1 MHWCEDRKILQSIF
15 QFSAYPFNNAQN
27 NAQIAEL
34 CALLLRSVQEPFSP
48 LAAWQLAKE
57 EYEAL
62 LQAAKTVKGEFSAA
76 LVTTECRAVHD
87 IIWFPSYGCAV
98 VSLFALRA
106 GDEMVAPLIVG
117 LDGWDFASGG
127 PSNAHYSSTA
137 HSHALLCH
145 PAVPKGR
152 WHELVRN
159 VNKMIQRAEEQARRT
174 GKRTAAGDHKGHQK
188 TPAFICSVFSDVV
201 QSLFT
206 GTELETHPR
215 GGFTDVGLHTGG
227 VERDTCWALVREV
240 AQVLLSHVLLLSRD
254 ASTHGFASSP
264 LSPKQL
270 VAVAEASMCL
280 WLLERQLALLTPETT
295 TPSSV
300 TVVVDMLEH
309 TALLG
314 TQLSDCVSGNFQP
327 APAMVATAD
336 HVDGLPVEPL
346 DVVMASPTGSSS
358 GHGGDADVRSGI
370 ERFAERLQSARLKL
384 EALLQAREQMRALP
398 YQLPAEESV
407 AAPRVEEPRVVLPA
421 APMLAASSYS
431 DILAVANQNL
441 GGLPILLPHA
451 SVRLALSWMKHS
463 WAKVTDTTKE
473 LWSQLALQGLEQAV
487 FGFAVDASASD
498 GPGWV
503 DPDVTPGEVMAL
515 VDNYRRVLAGVSGES
530 FARMQVE
537 VRSRETLMVWVA
549 FCVADARG
557 CVEYPLLGEFGVALR
572 WEDLRHL
579 VLGDRLAVDA
589 ALAVGDYLRSRTEM
603 GLEVFTLQDAGGGW
617 QINTMAMAAEMAE
630 ESSLSQHIASLW
642 RAEQEDAEMRVQGHW
657 QEVLRKQAL
666 VVKLREELAD
676 LERKLEGLQSEL
688 LSATNAHAAACAL
701 LKAYPHQQLRKGGL
715 QPCCPHH
722 SQFHDSCAW
731 KAERVARKAAV
742 DAAHRMVSSARVA
755 ENICNS
761 RVRAKRAEL
770 TEAKRSPAPVFQ
782 PLPSDESKAKALLFL
797 INMPEVLRQVAQL
810 AFTAQEMLL
819 PCRRGNEGRGAD
831 IAALVQ
837 EVPFAF
843 EWHAYYNGHQV
854 CEYHT
859 PAATRKGSTGMVL
872 LGSRQRPPTTVGPAD
887 VEQCL
892 HKHDGIWHPDGLSP
906 TLGWQGCG
914 CAPAVPYGLYN
925 PFAAIPHQMTV
936 DYFTE
941 LLPSRPGS
949 SLQWAMPQYGTD
961 NTDTTRGNIAIAE
974 QISRPAWM
982 SKPQYLAF
990 GALRAYPNQQVRK
1003 MCVALRDK
1011 LLPLDRPAV
1020 HTLLRM
1026 AAYHL
1031 GELDVNVSDGGST
1044 SLARWFHSSNATEQ
1058 VFPRWHTDLWLG
1070 GAADALC
1077 EELQALLEELR
1088 PAPRRHSELMILAEV
1103 AGYLGERH
1111 EACLVVAR
1119 GFGEVARKWGDELEG
1134 QLAESS
1140 ASAAAILKREGGQ
1153 KPELRDSD
1161 STARSRQGLFYMYA
1175 LLCYRSG
1182 PLSVADARSMVA
1194 LMVLVSYMKVF
1205 EDGGG
1210 GGGGGAGGATAA
1222 LAVRC
1227 HHVMAGRVGDVLQ
1240 VLGDAGVRD
1249 QALTSAFKLAVRQ
1262 GVPQN
1267 LSWEQ
1272 VADSRA
1278 CFHARSNDGRLYSI
1292 NVLTGT
1298 VLVDGTPPGRL
1309 PAAILEHPLY
1319 RAVFGDKSFE
1329 VCVTAAGMYSVTRA
1343 VGGRSY
1349 EFAMLKGSR
1358 LLVVEVD
1365 GTEGAGARLEL
1376 LDPEEGWASD
1386 LPVRFRQL
1394 HSHWVCR
1401 DSTIHPDGMPFV
1413 VFRPRDF
1420 RQRQVS
1426 FLMECHGG
1434 GTGSCWRVPDSLC
1447 WQPCAALVQ
1456 SLRPC
1461 LTQKLVL
1468 ARAGGEDPL
1477 LHVLSKFEP
1486 LRFIHIFQE
1495 DKTSQGDFLTVH
1507 FHLPRLK
1514 LEFLLKGGRVESM
1527 DYRGYILSSN
1537 QQLVGPITMPEFTQ
1551 YLVLERSP
1559 PVGPAEASQRPAT
1572 FLLPSGRASTHGLP
1586 DTLVVM
1592 PQGLVARR
1600 APALDQEQGGLT
1612 PSAFIERDDA
1622 NCNASWATHTYH
1634 LHGRWPL
1641 LQAATVSARLQ
1652 LAAAYAAPGSLAVF
1666 PGCLG
1671 GMAGLEVALA
1681 LVRQCRVAHPL
1692 APRDAQQL
1700 RRIAGFGVPLLPALT
1715 IACTALERS
1724 SLELRFLYTEGVPR
1738 WRQGL
1743 EVEWTAPHLVC
1754 GAPDA
1759 HTAYMHKCRQ
1769 MPAHS
1774 RRRLTGDEA
1783 AQELGF
1789 GDGEMCAG
1797 TAAGTG
1803 LGRVMPQHGALEA
1816 GVCPVGADYVRAVEK
1831 DLQALR
1837 EQITTKKR
1845 ESSAAPKPAYPLSTP
1860 GPTGSS
1866 SRLGLA
1872 GGRDRMMGVPAK
1884 KPRQQSVAPV
1894 RTVLATEMD
1903 DELRASWELH
1913 HQVPEIT
1920 LGTEDHGQTRQST
1933 TTAKPLGDHFRG
1945 LLAQVSG
1952 DRARVERFV
1961 LESLSDMRSSGG
1973 WHAAACRMLAA
1984 ASMLPGVTLRDMA
1997 RMACDP
2003 RLIGQFNPFLSQRA
2017 KEAVLG
2023 AVLLWLEVCVLED
2036 KVARLLAYATGGD
2049 HLLLLQELEVVREWD
2064 VCKHPHW
2071 LVFEA
2076 ENGLQIRPKQHAV
2089 ARHMMDHP
2097 GAIVQLNMGEGKTRV
2112 ILPML
2117 VLHWADG
2124 RNTVR
2129 LNFPTSL
2136 LDEAHDYLHGCLCA
2150 GVLERR
2156 LTILPFNRDV
2166 QITERGAR
2174 TLARHVQLLTRS
2186 GGILLAAPEHRL
2198 SIKLKWHELAA
2209 RPSDDATRRLLAQL
2223 DNRDVIDILDE
2234 SDDLLHHRRELVY
2247 ACGAPVPL
2255 PNGPNRWT
2263 AMQALLLVLQQGI
2276 RSKAEVWQVLTRPG
2290 VCVGLEADKS
2300 SDSEGLAAV
2309 TGASNSGKVGHLAG
2323 CSHGEFIPVRLVPG
2337 DALTACLPEL
2347 RVCLLGGLMGDP
2359 PYELSWLGRGDV
2371 VRDARIME
2379 FVTDPAP
2386 EDVSA
2391 LLASILPVGSLH
2403 EDERASLLMLRGLL
2417 AGNLLFHE
2425 LQKRHLVE
2433 YGVDRRAGSTRKKRL
2448 AVPFRAHNQPS
2459 DRSEWAH
2466 PDAALMLTALAYYH
2480 DGLTLG
2486 EMTECLR
2493 TLVGM
2498 APSTQADFYNGWLAI
2513 CERPRRDIASTTLV
2527 AGSAGVQRS
2536 SSDLLPLVEERSK
2549 SEGKGWSEEEV
2560 EEWAAIDMVEKVDLT
2575 NAVRLALIHRKLG
2588 RNMGA
2593 INFWL
2598 SYCLYP
2604 RETNQFAQRLS
2615 ASAWD
2620 LAQAPGTQGRVL
2632 GFSGTNDLHRLMP
2645 LQVRQNDLRLLQGT
2659 SGKMLALLL
2668 REDGEDGS
2676 YTTLAGGGV
2685 PSWQATLDLC
2695 VQRGVNALLDA
2706 GAFLVG
2712 VSNRGAAEYLLPS
2725 PQSEPDS
2732 GGLPSGST
2740 CVPARDQN
2748 VNGGNEERS
2757 STDTAQGWMLFL
2769 ETSHWQQ
2776 QQQQRQQ
2783 RRRRQQLQQRQQ
2795 QRLRQHEQQQQQ
2807 ASMRTAFRERFPG
2820 VVYFDTGLREWIVR
2834 DRSGWCVPLS
2844 HSPIAPADAFVIY
2857 DESRCRGTD
2866 LKLHP
2871 EALALVTL
2879 SARMTKDKLMQAA
2892 GRMRQLDKGQRL
2904 LLVGNAELSNKV
2916 VKANGLAD
2924 VTCPA
2929 GSSSTKAR
2937 ASTNEKQVDA
2947 TIRPSHVMRVVM
2959 ANTVE
2964 ATQEGLVRASVQGV
2978 HFGCTHGA
2986 PHRALLDDDLALDTM
3001 YESALAEERASA
3013 LVDTL
3018 VERGEA
3024 RCVIAGGLD
3033 GGMAE
3038 MLARIRDRGQKYGD
3052 DFCVVVS
3059 QVALGGECER
3069 ELEMQVEKEVEKE
3082 VQLPKYE
3089 PRAETLW
3096 DYASVLGAG
3105 APTQLPTQLVSLQGA
3120 MASLFPPGLQRM
3132 PWAKNIFM
3140 TYNFL
3145 HGTRENDMFI
3155 GGIPHG
3161 APPHK
3166 GNYNLNEFLR
3176 AVDAVLYFW
3185 TTGEALLLSEREAD
3199 AVLALLWERDGLV
3212 LSPSGNTRGSTGKAR
3227 EKQSAAAGRYDVI
3240 ELFHLSYSSRGPPM
3254 SHNIDNAQAS
3264 QSVAGFTAV
3273 TRRLSSTPFLGRHPP
3288 AGVHAPSVTF
3298 PRHVSLSVPAATSL
3312 MLFSGSTSYSR
3323 QDHREELH
3331 RLLRGDGS
3339 LAKELVAMR
3348 GRLHHFPRSDLE
3360 RVALHYKDN

>member
-1 MHWCEDRKILQSIF
+1 M
-15 QFSAYPFNNAQN
+15 
-27 NAQIAEL
+27 
-34 CALLLRSVQEPFSP
+34 
-48 LAAWQLAKE
+48 
-57 EYEAL
+57 
-62 LQAAKTVKGEFSAA
+62 
-76 LVTTECRAVHD
+76 
-87 IIWFPSYGCAV
+87 
-98 VSLFALRA
+98 RA
-106 GDEMVAPLIVG
+106 GDEMVAPCIVG
-117 LDGWDFASGG
+117 LDGWDFVIGG
-127 PSNAHYSSTA
+127 PSNGHYSAT
-137 HSHALLCH
+137 SHAHGLLCH
-145 PAVPKGR
+145 SAVPKSKF
-152 WHELVRN
+152 HELVSD
-159 VNKMIQRAEEQARRT
+159 VKEKIQRAEEEAHRT
-174 GKRTAAGDHKGHQK
+174 GKRTAAGKDKGHQK
-188 TPAFICSVFSDVV
+188 TPAFINSVLSDAV
-201 QSLFT
+201 QSLLS
-206 GTELETHPR
+206 GTEHESQPR

-227 VERDTCWALVREV
+227 QSRDTCWALVREV
-240 AQVLLSHVLLLSRD
+240 VQALLSHVLLPLRVAGMHGV
-254 ASTHGFASSP
+254 ASLP
-264 LSPKQL
+264 LSSKQL
-270 VAVAEASMCL
+270 VAVVEASMCL
-280 WLLERQLALLTPETT
+280 WLLERQLALLTPETA

-314 TQLSDCVSGNFQP
+314 AQLADCMSENLQI
-327 APAMVATAD
+327 APALVATTGHANGMPSD
-336 HVDGLPVEPL
+336 APDSHDAL
-346 DVVMASPTGSSS
+346 ASSRGGDS
-358 GHGGDADVRSGI
+358 GHGDKVDARRGV
-370 ERFAERLQSARLKL
+370 ERFVERLQSVKCKL
-384 EALLQAREQMRALP
+384 DGLVVAREQMRASS
-398 YQLPAEESV
+398 YQLPGEGSV
-407 AAPRVEEPRVVLPA
+407 VAPRLEEPRMVLPP
-421 APMLAASSYS
+421 APVLAASSYS

-463 WAKVTDTTKE
+463 WAKATDATKE

-487 FGFAVDASASD
+487 FGFAVAARASD

-503 DPDVTPGEVMAL
+503 DPHVTPGEVMAL
-515 VDNYRRVLAGVSGES
+515 VDNYRRVLAGMSGES

-557 CVEYPLLGEFGVALR
+557 CIEYPLLGVYGVALR
-572 WEDLRHL
+572 WQDLGHL
-579 VLGDRLAVDA
+579 VLGDKLAVDA
-589 ALAVGDYLRSRTEM
+589 ALAVGDYLRTRTIPGREAFS
-603 GLEVFTLQDAGGGW
+603 LRDAHKGW
-617 QINTMAMAAEMAE
+617 KTNTMAMAAEMAE

-642 RAEQEDAEMRVQGHW
+642 RVEQEDAERRVEGHW
-657 QEVLRKQAL
+657 REVSRKKAL
-666 VVKLREELAD
+666 VVKLRGELAD
-676 LERKLEGLQSEL
+676 LERELADLQS
-688 LSATNAHAAACAL
+688 AHRRAKNAHSAAQQRL
-701 LKAYPHQQLRKGGL
+701 QEYPSPGYYQ
-715 QPCCPHH
+715 CCPYHTNH
-722 SQFHDSCAW
+722 QPGCAW
-731 KAERVARKAAV
+731 QSERSSRQAAV
-742 DAAHRMVSSARVA
+742 NVAAREVSSAHSA
-755 ENICNS
+755 EHGCES
-761 RVRAKRAEL
+761 RVRAKKNEL
-770 TEAKRSPAPVFQ
+770 TEAKKSPACVLQ
-782 PLPSDESKAKALLFL
+782 PLPSDEAKAKPLLFL

-810 AFTAQEMLL
+810 AFAAQEMLL
-819 PCRRGNEGRGAD
+819 PCRRGNEGRGTD
-831 IAALVQ
+831 ILVK
-837 EVPFAF
+837 EAPFALQ
-843 EWHAYYNGHQV
+843 WHEYYNGHQV
-854 CEYHT
+854 CQYHV
-859 PAATRKGSTGMVL
+859 PAAARNGSTGTVL
-872 LGSRQRPPTTVGPAD
+872 LGSRQRPPTTTGPAD
-887 VEQCL
+887 VEQCF
-892 HKHDGIWHPDGLSP
+892 HRSDGIWHPDGLTP
-906 TLGWQGCG
+906 TLGWQGCEF
-914 CAPAVPYGLYN
+914 APAVSQGLYN
-925 PFAAIPHQMTV
+925 PFAAIRHQMTV

-941 LLPSRPGS
+941 RLPSGRAS
-949 SLQWAMPQYGTD
+949 SLQWAMPQYGADDTD
-961 NTDTTRGNIAIAE
+961 ATRGNIAIAE
-974 QISRPAWM
+974 QTSRPLWM

-990 GALRAYPNQQVRK
+990 GALRAFPNQQVRK
-1003 MCVALRDK
+1003 MCIALRDK

-1031 GELDVNVSDGGST
+1031 GDLDVHVSHGGSS
-1044 SLARWFHSSNATEQ
+1044 SLLRWFHSSNASEQ

-1070 GAADALC
+1070 GSADALC

-1088 PAPRRHSELMILAEV
+1088 PAPRRHGELMILAEL

-1111 EACLVVAR
+1111 EGCLAVAR

-1140 ASAAAILKREGGQ
+1140 ASGAAILQREGGP
-1153 KPELRDSD
+1153 KPGLRDSD
-1161 STARSRQGLFYMYA
+1161 GAVRSRQRLFYMYA

-1240 VLGDAGVRD
+1240 VLGNAGVRD

-1262 GVPQN
+1262 GVPEN

-1298 VLVDGTPPGRL
+1298 VLVDGNPPGRL

-1329 VCVTAAGMYSVTRA
+1329 VSVTAAGMYSVTRA

-1349 EFAMLKGSR
+1349 EFAMLKGGR
-1358 LLVVEVD
+1358 LLVLEVD

-1401 DSTIHPDGMPFV
+1401 DSTIHPDGLPFV

-1420 RQRQVS
+1420 RQHRVS

-1447 WQPCAALVQ
+1447 WQPCATLVQ
-1456 SLRPC
+1456 SMRPC

-1486 LRFIHIFQE
+1486 LGFIHIFQE
-1495 DKTSQGDFLTVH
+1495 DKTSLGDFLTVH

-1514 LEFLLKGGRVESM
+1514 LEFLLKGGRVESI

-1537 QQLVGPITMPEFTQ
+1537 QQLVRPVTVPEFTQ
-1551 YLVLERSP
+1551 YLVLQRSP
-1559 PVGPAEASQRPAT
+1559 PVGPAGASQLPAT

-1600 APALDQEQGGLT
+1600 VPSLDQEQGGLT

-1622 NCNASWATHTYH
+1622 NCNASLATHTYH

-1641 LQAATVSARLQ
+1641 LQAATVPARLQ
-1652 LAAAYAAPGSLAVF
+1652 LAATYAAPGSLAVF

-1681 LVRQCRVAHPL
+1681 LVRQCHVAHPL

-1715 IACTALERS
+1715 IACAALERS

-1743 EVEWTAPHLVC
+1743 EGEWAAPHLVC

-1774 RRRLTGDEA
+1774 WRRLTGDEA
-1783 AQELGF
+1783 VQELGF

-1797 TAAGTG
+1797 AAAGTG

-1816 GVCPVGADYVRAVEK
+1816 GACPVGADYVRAVEK

-1837 EQITTKKR
+1837 EQITTKKWA
-1845 ESSAAPKPAYPLSTP
+1845 SSAAPKPAYPLSTP
-1860 GPTGSS
+1860 GRTGSS

-1872 GGRDRMMGVPAK
+1872 GGPARMMGVPAK
-1884 KPRQQSVAPV
+1884 KPQQQSVPPV

-1920 LGTEDHGQTRQST
+1920 LGTEGHGQTRQSA
-1933 TTAKPLGDHFRG
+1933 TTAKSLGDHFRG

-1961 LESLSDMRSSGG
+1961 LESLSDMRSLGG

-1984 ASMLPGVTLRDMA
+1984 ASMLPAVTLRDMA

-2023 AVLLWLEVCVLED
+2023 AVLLWLEMCVLED

-2049 HLLLLQELEVVREWD
+2049 HLLLVQELEVVREWD

-2117 VLHWADG
+2117 VLQWADG

-2209 RPSDDATRRLLAQL
+2209 RPGNDATCRLLAQL
-2223 DNRDVIDILDE
+2223 DNRDVMDILDE
-2234 SDDLLHHRRELVY
+2234 SDELLHHRRELVY

-2255 PNGPNRWT
+2255 PDGPNRWT

-2309 TGASNSGKVGHLAG
+2309 TGASISGKVGHLAG
-2323 CSHGEFIPVRLVPG
+2323 CSHGEFIPVRLVLG

-2347 RVCLLGGLMGDP
+2347 RACLLGGLMRDP
-2359 PYELSWLGRGDV
+2359 PYELSWLGRGDA
-2371 VRDARIME
+2371 VRNARIVQ
-2379 FVTDPAP
+2379 FVMDPAP
-2386 EDVSA
+2386 EDASA
-2391 LLASILPVGSLH
+2391 LLASILPEGSLH

-2417 AGNLLFHE
+2417 AGNLL
-2425 LQKRHLVE
+2425 RV
-2433 YGVDRRAGSTRKKRL
+2433 GSTRKKRL

-2466 PDAALMLTALAYYH
+2466 PDAALMLTTLAYYH
-2480 DGLTLG
+2480 DGLTLE
-2486 EMTECLR
+2486 EMTECLH
-2493 TLVGM
+2493 TLLGM

-2513 CERPRRDIASTTLV
+2513 CERPRKDIASTTLV

-2536 SSDLLPLVEERSK
+2536 SSDSLPLVEERSK

-2598 SYCLYP
+2598 SYCLFP

-2620 LAQAPGTQGRVL
+2620 LAQASGTQGRVV

-2645 LQVRQNDLRLLQGT
+2645 LQVCQNDLQLLQGT

-2695 VQRGVNALLDA
+2695 VQREVNALLDA

-2725 PQSEPDS
+2725 PQSGPDS

-2740 CVPARDQN
+2740 CIPARDQN
-2748 VNGGNEERS
+2748 VNAGKEERS
-2757 STDTAQGWMLFL
+2757 STDTALGWMPFL
-2769 ETSHWQQ
+2769 GRSQWQQ
-2776 QQQQRQQ
+2776 QQ
-2783 RRRRQQLQQRQQ
+2783 RRQQLQQRQQ
-2795 QRLRQHEQQQQQ
+2795 QRLQQHKQQQQ

-2820 VVYFDTGLREWIVR
+2820 VVYFDTGLREWMVR
-2834 DRSGWCVPLS
+2834 DRSGWCAPLS

-2916 VKANGLAD
+2916 VKANGLED

-2929 GSSSTKAR
+2929 GSSSTKAQ
-2937 ASTNEKQVDA
+2937 ASTNEKQVEA

-2986 PHRALLDDDLALDTM
+2986 PHRALLEDDLGLDTM

-3033 GGMAE
+3033 GGVAA

-3096 DYASVLGAG
+3096 DYNSVLGAG

-3145 HGTRENDMFI
+3145 HGTRENDMFM

-3161 APPHK
+3161 APPHN

-3227 EKQSAAAGRYDVI
+3227 EKQSAATGSHDAV
-3240 ELFHLSYSSRGPPM
+3240 ELFHLSYASRGPAMP
-3254 SHNIDNAQAS
+3254 HNIDNTQAGH
-3264 QSVAGFTAV
+3264 SVAGFTAV
-3273 TRRLSSTPFLGRHPP
+3273 ARRLSSSPFLGRHPP

-3312 MLFSGSTSYSR
+3312 MLFSGVTSYSR